1 MKRTTIFVRNLAIA
15 SDIAAINL
23 KSEMKSALQ
32 TRKNHINPTTTTKS
46 THPTRE
52 RQNLIFTQ

>member
-15 SDIAAINL
+15 SDIAAVNL

-46 THPTRE
+46 THPTRDK
-52 RQNLIFTQ
+52 I